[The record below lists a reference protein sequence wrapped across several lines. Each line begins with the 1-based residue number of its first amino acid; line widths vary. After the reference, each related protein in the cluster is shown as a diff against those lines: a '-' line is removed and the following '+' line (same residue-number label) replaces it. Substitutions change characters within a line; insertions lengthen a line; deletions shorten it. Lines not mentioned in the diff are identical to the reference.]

1 MSTIVWWAGNG
12 LEVLILWRSVRTG
25 LYREFRLFYGY
36 MFLALLQSLSLYYV
50 YIEHPPA
57 YQLAYW
63 LSQIALVLFG
73 YAVIAEI
80 SSKAFQNYPGV
91 ARLWRRLVVV
101 TLILILAHAVF
112 TAVTSGPGSVLG
124 TSSLEL
130 ERNARATQAIL
141 LSVFFGLTAYYA
153 IPIGRNLA
161 GISVGYGLFVGTGV
175 VDLAVRAHFPSFQP
189 YWGIIQ
195 PVAFLLVLVVW
206 TLTLWSP
213 HAARE
218 SKDVRIETDYET
230 LALQTLRAL
239 RYIRAHLIGAK
250 G

>member
-1 MSTIVWWAGNG
+1 
-12 LEVLILWRSVRTG
+12 
-25 LYREFRLFYGY
+25 

-63 LSQIALVLFG
+63 LSQIPLVLFG
-73 YAVIAEI
+73 YAVIAQTC
-80 SSKAFQNYPGV
+80 SKAFQNYPGV
-91 ARLWRRLVVV
+91 ARLSRRLVVV

-112 TAVTSGPGSVLG
+112 TAATSGPGSVLG
-124 TSSLEL
+124 RSSVEL

-141 LSVFFGLTAYYA
+141 FTVFFGLTAYYA
-153 IPIGRNLA
+153 IPLGRNLA
-161 GISVGYGLFVGTGV
+161 GISVGYGLFVGTSV

-189 YWGIIQ
+189 YWEIIQ

-218 SKDVRIETDYET
+218 SEDMRIETDYET
-230 LALQTLRAL
+230 LALHTLRAL
-239 RYIRAHLIGAK
+239 RYIQAHLIRG
-250 G
+250 